1 MEQRPRRDAG
11 PVPCTSRTDEE
22 MGYNCKNSLRLQL
35 IKKTTQVKPPPLRS
49 GAEAEPF
56 SPRLPRSE
64 SDPRDDRQA

>member
-35 IKKTTQVKPPPLRS
+35 IKKTTQVQPPLLWS